1 MMGITSA
8 TGHDFVMLSNF
19 LTDRGKV
26 SYLDLAWE
34 TLTPYPDD
42 LMVAWPVSTRV
53 NTPKNNDAK
62 LIEPSWLWS
71 CSYNPAFDRLGIAIG
86 VGLFTGYPRGV
97 LPNSPLSTLIMTV
110 DNLLCFF
117 PRAANFLGP
126 FFVTA
131 PIIELI
137 GDRGVTA
144 ADPLRILRF
153 GCCRFDSARFWA
165 CRAEERLRQSS
176 RSFAVA
182 HFVPR

>member
-1 MMGITSA
+1 MKHLIIQVNRNPCFSLGRDYSTS
-8 TGHDFVMLSNF
+8 
-19 LTDRGKV
+19 LT
-26 SYLDLAWE
+26 
-34 TLTPYPDD
+34 
-42 LMVAWPVSTRV
+42 V
-53 NTPKNNDAK
+53 N
-62 LIEPSWLWS
+62 
-71 CSYNPAFDRLGIAIG
+71 
-86 VGLFTGYPRGV
+86 
-97 LPNSPLSTLIMTV
+97 
-110 DNLLCFF
+110 NLLCFF

-144 ADPLRILRF
+144 ANPLCILRF

-165 CRAEERLRQSS
+165 CRAKERLRQSS